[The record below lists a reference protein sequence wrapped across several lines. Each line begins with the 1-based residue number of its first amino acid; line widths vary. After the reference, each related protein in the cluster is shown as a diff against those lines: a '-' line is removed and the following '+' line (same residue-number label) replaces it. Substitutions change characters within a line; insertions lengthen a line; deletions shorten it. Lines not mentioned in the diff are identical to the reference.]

1 MNIVFTMAGKYSR
14 FKLFGAQVPKYLL
27 PIGQGTILSKIIG
40 EINNSYEGI
49 KFYFVANRNDQ
60 LFYPI
65 IKSIL
70 KQYDIDQEHL
80 IYIDDT
86 NSQLETATYAEQI
99 IDKEYIS
106 EPICF
111 ANIDTVAMNR
121 RKFFE
126 HLKQVASD
134 AAVLDTFEGRSAKY
148 SYVRTDKNHSVLEV
162 SDKNIIS
169 EFACSG
175 LYGFGSFS
183 KMLSLAGEALRKDNS
198 ANFTSLYNLYIEK
211 DKSVSHVPSQNVN
224 DTVVLGTPEE
234 YVINIHRFAR

>member
-27 PIGQGTILSKIIG
+27 PIGQGTILSKVIG

-49 KFYFVANRNDQ
+49 NFYFVANRNDQ

-65 IKSIL
+65 LKSIL

-86 NSQLETATYAEQI
+86 NSQLETATYAEEI
-99 IDKEYIS
+99 IHKDYLFD
-106 EPICF
+106 PICF

-126 HLKQVASD
+126 HLNQVASD
-134 AAVLDTFEGRSAKY
+134 SAVLDTFKGRSAKY
-148 SYVRTDKNHSVLEV
+148 SYVRTGKNHSVLEV
-162 SDKNIIS
+162 ADKNIIS

-183 KMLSLAGEALRKDNS
+183 TMLSLTDEVLRKDNS
-198 ANFTSLYNLYIEK
+198 ANFTSLYNFYIEK
-211 DKSVSHVPSQNVN
+211 DKSVLHVPSQKIN

-234 YVINIHRFAR
+234 YVINIHRFAL

>member
-1 MNIVFTMAGKYSR
+1 MNIVFTMAGKFSR

-27 PIGQGTILSKIIG
+27 PLGHGTILSKVIG
-40 EINNSYEGI
+40 EIKNSYEGS

-65 IKSIL
+65 LKSIL
-70 KQYDIDQEHL
+70 KQYDNDQEHL

-86 NSQLETATYAEQI
+86 NSQLETAAYAKEI
-99 IDKEYIS
+99 IHKDNLS
-106 EPICF
+106 DPICF

-126 HLKQVASD
+126 HLNQVSSD
-134 AAVLDTFEGRSAKY
+134 SAVLDTFEGRSAKY

-162 SDKNIIS
+162 TDNNIIS

-183 KMLSLAGEALRKDNS
+183 TMLSLTGEVLRKDKS
-198 ANFTSLYNLYIEK
+198 ANFTNLYNLYIER
-211 DKSVSHVPSQNVN
+211 DKSVSHVPSQKNN

-234 YVINIHRFAR
+234 YVINIHRFAQ